1 MRHRAAHSFWQEY
14 NALDEDVRKLAD
26 KSFEILKKDPQHPSL
41 HLKKTGR
48 FWSARVGL
56 HHRALSVEI
65 RTGCSGSGLGIT
77 TGTTGLL
84 ANSGFHH
91 FQFDA
96 SRFASN

>member
-1 MRHRAAHSFWQEY
+1 VRHRAAPSFWQEY
-14 NALDEDVRKLAD
+14 NALDEDVRKIAD
-26 KSFEILKKDPQHPSL
+26 KSFEILKNDPQHPSL

-65 RTGCSGSGLGIT
+65 PDGLLCSGLAIT

-84 ANSGFHH
+84 ANSGLHD
-91 FQFDA
+91 FQFD
-96 SRFASN
+96 